1 MPRAFT
7 FSLRPLAVACVALSL
22 QAAVLPVQA
31 QTAKTI
37 EPVPANSRAPQLSLR
52 AHATSE
58 LKQDTVTTT
67 LAVEVDAQYQANAG
81 KALTAALDALV
92 KRAKEGNDKVDVRT
106 GSYRVWGVIDN
117 KGKTTGWRGHAEV
130 QLESKDFEAVG
141 ALVSKLSDA
150 SAVSNTYFSLSRA
163 GREAEEKRLLSQAAA
178 AFKTRALA
186 AASAF
191 GFSGYRINEI
201 DLSGT
206 GGDIS
211 PPRPAAMMMSARAA
225 KEGDAQP
232 NVPLEPDTET
242 VTVEVSGSIFL
253 Q

>member
-1 MPRAFT
+1 MRRAFSL
-7 FSLRPLAVACVALSL
+7 SLRPLAMACVALSL
-22 QAAVLPVQA
+22 LAVLPAQA
-31 QTAKTI
+31 QTTASSSADAVH
-37 EPVPANSRAPQLSLR
+37 PNRAPQLSLR
-52 AHATSE
+52 AHSTSE
-58 LKQDTVTTT
+58 LIQDTVTTT
-67 LAVEVDAQYQANAG
+67 LAVEVEAQYQANVG

-92 KRAKEGNDKVDVRT
+92 KRAKEGNDKVEVRT
-106 GSYRVWGVIDN
+106 GSYRVWGVVDN
-117 KGKTTGWRGHAEV
+117 KGKTTGWRGHAEIR
-130 QLESKDFEAVG
+130 LESKDFSAVS
-141 ALVSKLSDA
+141 ALASKLSDA
-150 SAVSNTYFSLSRA
+150 SAISNTYFSLSRE

-206 GGDIS
+206 GGDIR
-211 PPRPAAMMMSARAA
+211 PPRPAAMLMSARG
-225 KEGDAQP
+225 KEADIQSS
-232 NVPLEPDTET
+232 VPLEPDTEV